1 MTQTSRFSLL
11 GLLAAALVFP
21 QIVSDPFVLRLA
33 ILCGVFILLASAHNI
48 LMNVKQLSLGPVAFY
63 GLGAYVS
70 AILTTRFNVPFLIAF
85 FAAGLTATAVGWI
98 LGRLTLRLRAAYFV
112 LVTLGFAEFFRLVAL
127 NWVDMTNGPMGIT
140 AVPPP
145 TPWFKGYVPYYFFI
159 LLLVVI
165 VLCGLYRLEHSTI
178 GRAMRAIRENEP
190 LALSVGI
197 SSFRYMMLA
206 TLLSSFI
213 IGLAGSFYAHFSQ
226 FVSPE
231 ILAFDLTLTIVIMV
245 IAGGRATLAG
255 PVVGAIIFTV
265 LPELLRVAQVWRMAI
280 LGLMLMLIMRFM
292 PDGILP
298 TLSQLLRRLVAQRVK
313 VRPKPVEGPTPSAAP
328 AGPIVTTEQHSPL
341 SPEFPE
347 SLSRGSTV
355 DGSNLSPRS
364 EASHDVEHRRSSETL
379 LRVKRLSVY
388 FGGLHAVDGVDFE
401 VKAGEILAVIG
412 PNGAGKTTILNAI
425 SRFGPITAGEIWHH
439 DELLNN
445 LYSYEV
451 ACRGIVRTFQ
461 DTKLFPNVSTRR
473 NLVLA
478 HNGMEP
484 EALHANLFRTD
495 SCLQAERQAELVAD
509 QVLEFL
515 RLNPHRSFLANSLP
529 YGHQRLL
536 ALGIAL
542 APKPKVLLLDEP
554 AAGMNLA
561 EVADLM
567 ALIKKIRDKGITIV
581 LVEHD
586 MKLVMGISDRV
597 LVLDYGQKIAEGR
610 PEEIRANERVVEAYL
625 GRRSEQ
631 TEEHA
636 KDIQY

>member
-1 MTQTSRFSLL
+1 MTRTSRFSLL
-11 GLLAAALVFP
+11 GLLAAALVLP

-33 ILCGVFILLASAHNI
+33 IQCGVFILLASAHNI
-48 LMNVKQLSLGPVAFY
+48 LMKVKQLSLGPVAFY

-70 AILTTRFNVPFLIAF
+70 AILTTRLNVPFLIAF
-85 FAAGLTATAVGWI
+85 FAAGLTASAVGWI

-127 NWVDMTNGPMGIT
+127 NWIEMTNGPMGIT

-145 TPWFKGYVPYYFFI
+145 ATWFKGYLAYYFFI
-159 LLLVVI
+159 LLLVVV

-206 TLLSSFI
+206 TVLSSFI
-213 IGLAGSFYAHFSQ
+213 MGLAGSFYAHFAQ

-231 ILAFDLTLTIVIMV
+231 ILVFDLTLTIVVMV
-245 IAGGRATLAG
+245 IAGGRATVAG

-280 LGLMLMLIMRFM
+280 LGLLLMLIMRFM

-298 TLSQLLRRLVAQRVK
+298 SLSHLVRRFVAEHVK
-313 VRPKPVEGPTPSAAP
+313 VGRKPVEAPITSAAP
-328 AGPIVTTEQHSPL
+328 AGPIVTTEQHPPS
-341 SPEFPE
+341 SPEYPE
-347 SLSRGSTV
+347 SLSGGPGV
-355 DGSNLSPRS
+355 DGS
-364 EASHDVEHRRSSETL
+364 RSSETL
-379 LRVKRLSVY
+379 IRVKGLCVY
-388 FGGLHAVDGVDFE
+388 FGGLHAVDKVDFE
-401 VKAGEILAVIG
+401 VKASEILAVIG

-445 LYSYEV
+445 FYTHEV
-451 ACRGIVRTFQ
+451 ARHGIVRTFQ
-461 DTKLFPNVSTRR
+461 HTKLFPNVSTRQ

-509 QVLEFL
+509 QILEFL
-515 RLNPHRSFLANSLP
+515 GLKSHGSFLANSLP

-536 ALGIAL
+536 ELGIAL
-542 APKPKVLLLDEP
+542 APRPKVLLLDEP
-554 AAGMNLA
+554 AAGMNPA
-561 EVADLM
+561 EVDHLM
-567 ALIKKIRDKGITIV
+567 TLIKKIRDKGITVV

-597 LVLDYGQKIAEGR
+597 LVLDYGRKIAEGR
-610 PEEIRANERVVEAYL
+610 PAEIRANERVVEAYL

-631 TEEHA
+631 TDEHA
-636 KDIQY
+636 

>member
-1 MTQTSRFSLL
+1 MTRASRFSLL

-33 ILCGVFILLASAHNI
+33 IQCGVFILLASAHNI
-48 LMNVKQLSLGPVAFY
+48 LIKVKQLSLGPVAFY

-70 AILTTRFNVPFLIAF
+70 AILTTRLDVPFLIAF
-85 FAAGLTATAVGWI
+85 FAAGLTASAVGWI

-127 NWVDMTNGPMGIT
+127 NWIDMTNGPMGIT

-145 TPWFKGYVPYYFFI
+145 ATWFKGYVAYYFFI
-159 LLLVVI
+159 LLLVAV

-197 SSFRYMMLA
+197 SSFRYMVLA
-206 TLLSSFI
+206 TVLSSFI
-213 IGLAGSFYAHFSQ
+213 MGLAGSFYAHFSQ

-231 ILAFDLTLTIVIMV
+231 ILVFDLTLTIVVMV
-245 IAGGRATLAG
+245 IAGGRATVAG

-280 LGLMLMLIMRFM
+280 FGLLLMLIMRFM

-298 TLSQLLRRLVAQRVK
+298 SLSRFVRRLVPERAKRVK
-313 VRPKPVEGPTPSAAP
+313 AHPKPVDGSATSAAP
-328 AGPIVTTEQHSPL
+328 AGPIVATEQHSPS

-347 SLSRGSTV
+347 SPSGGEAV
-355 DGSNLSPRS
+355 DGS
-364 EASHDVEHRRSSETL
+364 RSSETL
-379 LRVKRLSVY
+379 LRVKELCVY
-388 FGGLHAVDGVDFE
+388 FGGLHAVDEVDFE
-401 VKAGEILAVIG
+401 VKASEILAIIG

-439 DELLNN
+439 DELLND
-445 LYSYEV
+445 LYSHEV
-451 ACRGIVRTFQ
+451 ARRGIVRTFQ
-461 DTKLFPNVSTRR
+461 HTKLFPNVSTRQ

-484 EALHANLFRTD
+484 EALYANLFRTR
-495 SCLQAERQAELVAD
+495 SYLQAERQGELVAD
-509 QVLEFL
+509 QILEFL
-515 RLNPHRSFLANSLP
+515 RLNSYGSFLANSLP

-536 ALGIAL
+536 ELGIAL
-542 APKPKVLLLDEP
+542 ALEPKVLLLDEP
-554 AAGMNLA
+554 AAGMNPA
-561 EVADLM
+561 EVVHLM
-567 ALIKKIRDKGITIV
+567 TLIKKIRDKGITVV

-597 LVLDYGQKIAEGR
+597 LALDYGKKIAEGR
-610 PEEIRANERVVEAYL
+610 PAEIRANERVVEAYL

-631 TEEHA
+631 TDEHA
-636 KDIQY
+636 